1 MCSHAEWQKLVR
13 TVEEAVEEGQVR
25 DLVFDAAARID
36 ALIDSIMG
44 WACVPE
50 KADWECAR
58 GPRSR
63 REWVV

>member
-1 MCSHAEWQKLVR
+1 MCSHAEWHRLVR

-25 DLVFDAAARID
+25 DLVSDVAARID
-36 ALIDSIMG
+36 ALIGSVMG
-44 WACVPE
+44 WACAPE
-50 KADWECAR
+50 DADSACAR